1 MKNWIGTI
9 LGVWVPILLVAQQPI
24 WYSYNQ
30 DYYKIETAFDG
41 IYRIDG
47 EVLANSGLNLDEV
60 NPAHLQLF
68 HRGQEVAIHVQGQED
83 GRFDAQDYILFYG
96 LRNDAT
102 MDSVL
107 YRQIGQLPNPQYNTF
122 TDTTAFFL
130 TVSPGVTGKRMAV
143 RSSPSADLTPTTT
156 ATSERIQVFSDQ
168 YSLGISYTLGF
179 RLSRYDYGQ
188 GWMSGVVSKG
198 ATSEVRFADL
208 GSLPGSGE
216 GMVEIG
222 LVGRSAD
229 EHSVR
234 ILAGKSVSA
243 LREVGVANFTHFNSQ
258 VFSFP
263 MAMSDF
269 DPSGT
274 VSIGIN
280 PNGPGTSD
288 NISIAYLKITY
299 RKNISSGDF
308 DQQLLI
314 FPSGNQKVQVG
325 GIAGN
330 YEALDI
336 SSEQNP
342 QRITLNQGAGLLEF
356 QSGVSAGSS
365 RIFIQNQAQVTSV
378 TALKKLRFRN
388 LLAQQANYIMIGHRA
403 LEQPTEDFPNPMKA
417 YAEHRAS
424 AIGGGYD
431 TLSIR
436 MEDLYDHFGYGEPSS
451 VALFQFLRTYYPI
464 HKPTHLLLM
473 GRDLAIY
480 STARSNGVNYFYRKN
495 PAVFSFQRLVPVG
508 GFPFSDNS
516 FVEGLDPAFPNSPG
530 MAVGRIVAKN
540 AQELTNYLHKAIEK
554 DQVGLAGSWQKEL
567 IHLGGGVS
575 EFELD
580 RYFNFL
586 NGFKDIAE
594 GLYLGGNVTTYRKR
608 SNSVVEVIDITGDLK
623 EGRSLV
629 TFFGHGSPTILDID
643 IGFASDPTINYQ
655 NKGKYPVMLFNGC
668 DYGSAFGTGYT
679 QGEDWVMT
687 PDKGAAAILA
697 NSAIGVDVY
706 LRRYSDAFYRTAF
719 SDSSMIY
726 RSLGEIKMKS
736 EQFFIKR
743 YGTSPLNFTHME
755 QMILMGDPGVRI
767 FPADKADYSLDAQE
781 VSIETFDD
789 EPLTSL
795 SDSLKLTFA
804 LRNIG
809 RVDTDS
815 IRFKIDRILPDG
827 SLISYDPILIPY
839 VARLDTVQFSVP
851 NMNLISAGENSFTIT
866 VNDNQIVDEMNFSNN
881 QVTVNQFISLSGT
894 LNLFPQEYGIITQK
908 DLDLIVQV
916 PGKNE
921 QERMIILELDTAAD
935 YSSAYKKELRIA
947 TRGLVDWPVELIS
960 GTDSITYYWRS
971 KYQDPR
977 PGESEGWTSSS
988 FSFIDQS
995 SEGWTQRTFRQVSEN
1010 QLSNLV
1016 VDESRKQLKFVDQQL
1031 QVEVFTVGAAVDTLS
1046 FRNTQ
1051 FYLNE
1056 IPQIIDNVNN
1066 ANSRLCPD
1074 GSLGLVTFQQAT
1086 LQPYLPIP
1094 VPGFDILDGRS
1105 CGRTPQ
1111 LIQSIRNAWITGPG
1125 QTMLQDYTNNV
1136 PDGDFVVI
1144 FSVGNVTFDAWPDR
1158 AFESLKQFGASEV
1171 TLRALKNGEPYILYG
1186 QKGMR
1191 PGEALE
1197 IVGNPAIEVDPNQQT
1212 LSFETDLKGYITD
1225 GVILTPRIGPASS
1238 WRNFFQ
1244 KVNDKPWIQEEGNT
1258 QFDIF
1263 GIKENGE
1270 EELLLGEELGGTIDL
1285 SFINSEQY
1293 PYLRLRYAMN
1303 DPVATDP
1310 ADLDFWQVNYTGVP
1324 EGVLLVK
1331 STQESVQVVEGETGI
1346 LQMQFK
1352 NISTHDFTDSI
1363 QVDWTIRNLTSREL
1377 ENFTKK
1383 IPAVKAGETLD
1394 FDIEFNS
1401 MGKVGE
1407 NEIEL
1412 MANPRILKEQTY
1424 RNNQLDL
1431 GVYFIVQGS
1440 NSTSLLDVNFDG
1452 IYIMDGDIVSPNVM
1466 INAILKDDQTLRY
1479 KTDTL
1484 GLEIYLKQDCE
1495 ACRFERVN
1503 FSDPKVVWSPA
1514 SQENDFRVSL
1524 QPGPLPDGMYTLRVI
1539 NEDSPDP
1546 YEVNFEVIN
1555 ESQITNFYPYPNPF
1569 STRVRFVF
1577 TVTGSEVPDEI
1588 KIQIMTVTGR
1598 VVREIL
1604 QNELGPIRIG
1614 NNLTEY
1620 AWDGKDEYGDQLANG
1635 VYIYRVLVRK
1645 NGQFMEHRATA
1656 GDRGFNKG
1664 YGKMYLLR

>member
-1 MKNWIGTI
+1 MKHWIATVFI
-9 LGVWVPILLVAQQPI
+9 VLVPMLLFAQQPI
-24 WYSYNQ
+24 WYSYDQ
-30 DYYKIETAFDG
+30 DYYKIKTAADG

-47 EVLANSGLNLDEV
+47 ETLASSGLNLSGV
-60 NPAHLQLF
+60 NPANLQLF
-68 HRGQEVAIHVQGQED
+68 HRGQEVAIHVDGQTDGSFDPED
-83 GRFDAQDYILFYG
+83 FILFYG

-107 YRQIGQLPNPQYNTF
+107 YRQIGQIPNPYYNTF

-130 TVSPGVTGKRMAV
+130 TVSPTVSGKRMAV
-143 RSSPSADLTPTTT
+143 RPTPSPGSTQTTT
-156 ATSERIQVFSDQ
+156 TSSEQVRVFSDQ

-179 RLSRYDYGQ
+179 RLSRYDYAQ

-198 ATSEVRFADL
+198 ATSQVLFDEL
-208 GSLPGSGE
+208 GSLPSSGE
-216 GMVEIG
+216 AMVEIG
-222 LVGRSAD
+222 LVGRSAT

-234 ILAGKSVSA
+234 ILAGQSA
-243 LREVGVANFTHFNSQ
+243 TTQREVGVAEFTGFNSQ

-263 MAMSDF
+263 MAMTDF
-269 DPSGT
+269 NPAGS
-274 VSIGIN
+274 VAVGIN

-288 NISIAYLKITY
+288 NVSIAYVKINY
-299 RKNISSGDF
+299 RKNIVSGDF
-308 DQQLLI
+308 DQELMI
-314 FPSGNQKVQVG
+314 FPSGEQRVQIQQTSG
-325 GIAGN
+325 S
-330 YEALDI
+330 YEALDV
-336 SSEQNP
+336 SSVQNP
-342 QRITLNQGAGLLEF
+342 SRISLNQGDGFLEF
-356 QSGVSAGSS
+356 LAGSSVGSS
-365 RIFIQNQAQVTSV
+365 RIIIQNQAQVRNVSD
-378 TALKKLRFRN
+378 LEKIRFRN
-388 LLAQQANYIMIGHRA
+388 LLGQEANFILIGHEA
-403 LEQPTEDFPNPMKA
+403 LEEPTEDFANPMKA

-424 AIGGGYD
+424 ASGGGYD

-436 MEDLYDHFGYGEPSS
+436 MEDLYNHFGYGESSS

-480 STARSNGVNYFYRKN
+480 STRRVGGVNYFYRKN
-495 PAVFSFQRLVPVG
+495 PDVFPFQRLVPVG
-508 GFPFSDNS
+508 GFPFSDNTY
-516 FVEGLDPAFPNSPG
+516 VEGLNPEFPESPG
-530 MAVGRIVAKN
+530 MAVGRVVAKN
-540 AQELTNYLHKAIEK
+540 SQELVNYLNKVIEK
-554 DQVGLAGSWQKEL
+554 DQLGLEAPWQKEL

-594 GLYLGGNVTTYRKR
+594 GLYLGGQVTTYRKR

-623 EGRSLV
+623 EGRSMV

-687 PDKGAAAILA
+687 PDKGAAAIMA

-706 LRRYSDAFYRTAF
+706 LRRYSDAFYRMAF
-719 SDSSMIY
+719 SDSSLIY
-726 RSLGEIKMKS
+726 RSLGEIKMEA
-736 EQFFIKR
+736 EQFFVKR
-743 YGTSPLNFTHME
+743 YGTSPLNYSHME
-755 QMILMGDPGVRI
+755 QMILMGDPGLRI
-767 FPADKADYSLDAQE
+767 FPADKADYSLNSQE
-781 VSIETFDD
+781 VSIDTFDD
-789 EPLTSL
+789 DPLTSL

-815 IRFKIDRILPDG
+815 IRFKIDRTLPDG
-827 SLISYDPILIPY
+827 SVVSYDPVQIPY
-839 VARLDTVQFSVP
+839 VARLDTLEFSVP
-851 NMNLISAGENSFTIT
+851 NMNVLSAGENTFTIT
-866 VNDNQIVDEMNFSNN
+866 VNDNQAVDEMNFSNN
-881 QVTVNQFISLSGT
+881 QITFTQFISLSGT
-894 LNLFPQEYGIITQK
+894 INLFPQEYGIVSEKEI
-908 DLDLIVQV
+908 DMIVQV
-916 PGKNE
+916 PGKNAE
-921 QERMIILELDTAAD
+921 ERTIILQLDTAAD

-947 TRGLVDWPVELIS
+947 TRGLVDWPVDLIP
-960 GTDSITYYWRS
+960 GTDSVTYFWRS

-977 PGESEGWTSSS
+977 PGESDDWTSSS
-988 FSFIDQS
+988 FSYIDQS
-995 SEGWTQRTFRQVSEN
+995 SEGWTQRTFAQLSEN
-1010 QLSNLV
+1010 QLNNLV
-1016 VDESRKQLKFVDQQL
+1016 VDEEIDRLKFIDQQL

-1125 QTMLQDYTNNV
+1125 QSMLQDYTNNV
-1136 PDGDFVVI
+1136 EEGDFVVI

-1225 GVILTPRIGPASS
+1225 GVIITPRIGPASS
-1238 WRNFFQ
+1238 WQSFFQ
-1244 KVNDKPWIQEEGNT
+1244 QVNDKPWIEEEGNT

-1270 EELLLGEELGGTIDL
+1270 EELLVDQELNPTLDL

-1303 DPVATDP
+1303 DPIATAP

-1331 STQESVQVVEGETGI
+1331 STKESIQVVEGETGK
-1346 LQMQFK
+1346 LELQFK
-1352 NISTHDFTDSI
+1352 NISSHDFTDSI
-1363 QVDWTIRNLTSREL
+1363 QVDWTIRNVTSREV
-1377 ENFTKK
+1377 ENFSKK
-1383 IPAVKAGETLD
+1383 FPAVKAGETLD

-1401 MGKVGE
+1401 MGKDGE
-1407 NEIEL
+1407 NEIEIF
-1412 MANPRILKEQTY
+1412 ANPRILREQTY

-1440 NSTSLLDVNFDG
+1440 GSTALLDVNFDG
-1452 IYIMDGDIVSPNVM
+1452 VYIMDGDIVSPNVM
-1466 INAILKDDQTLRY
+1466 INAILKDDQTLIY

-1484 GLEIYLKQDCE
+1484 GLELYLKQDCE
-1495 ACRFERVN
+1495 ECRFERVN

-1514 SQENDFRVSL
+1514 SEESDFRVSL
-1524 QPGPLPDGMYTLRVI
+1524 QPGPLPDGMYTLRVV
-1539 NEDSPDP
+1539 NEDSPEP

-1569 STRVRFVF
+1569 SSSVRFVF
-1577 TVTGSEVPDEI
+1577 TVTGSEIPDEI

-1604 QNELGPIRIG
+1604 QQELGPIRIG